1 MCCKKTTHGAKIITY
16 NFGPGQALGKN
27 TTLGLSLLKFM
38 IILKSLRQC
47 VAPIR
52 LAFSWD
58 RGIILYMD
66 ATQQGP
72 TKMTLYTLF
81 GAWIE
86 GNRDMLAVF
95 AEYNDMVVFIQHE
108 SKKRTY
114 KGGSLGYDSLV
125 YIESELGKLCN
136 NEEIEI

>member
-1 MCCKKTTHGAKIITY
+1 MCR
-16 NFGPGQALGKN
+16 
-27 TTLGLSLLKFM
+27 TLGPCFSLQ
-38 IILKSLRQC
+38 S
-47 VAPIR
+47 AY
-52 LAFSWD
+52 SY
-58 RGIILYMD
+58 YMD
-66 ATQQGP
+66 ATKPGS
-72 TKMTLYTLF
+72 KMKLYTLF
-81 GAWIE
+81 GAWVE

-95 AEYNDMVVFIQHE
+95 AEYNDMVIFIQHE

>member
-1 MCCKKTTHGAKIITY
+1 
-16 NFGPGQALGKN
+16 
-27 TTLGLSLLKFM
+27 
-38 IILKSLRQC
+38 
-47 VAPIR
+47 
-52 LAFSWD
+52 
-58 RGIILYMD
+58 MD
-66 ATQQGP
+66 ATQQGS
-72 TKMTLYTLF
+72 KEMTLYTLF
-81 GAWIE
+81 GAWVE

-95 AEYNDMVVFIQHE
+95 AEYNDMVIFIQHE